1 MFYVLSSPSFWS
13 CLWGRVVSRCR
24 ERGCTRAGSQSGF
37 LQIWQENCPVWDRNK
52 TVKKKQ
58 TKIIPSSWSTFSFFF
73 GLFVSVWKA
82 QWKGAI
88 TFLMWWT
95 VFPLRIFYQQ
105 LINCATLVFWHTR
118 REMRGE
124 KEKKGNQSLWWVQW
138 ELTRIQTHRRYTIGV
153 CCCSRSNS

>member
-1 MFYVLSSPSFWS
+1 MFYPHPLSGLVFEEGSYHGVESVDVPGLVHKVDSS
-13 CLWGRVVSRCR
+13 KSGR
-24 ERGCTRAGSQSGF
+24 
-37 LQIWQENCPVWDRNK
+37 K
-52 TVKKKQ
+52 TVLFETEIKQLKKKQ